1 MSASLLDKRN
11 RALRTAGS
19 SSLSIVKLL
28 LGNLTLL
35 LSTGYH
41 NFWKRRMAH
50 GKKMV
55 KMRLIISSG
64 IEIYRHKIAGAVSVL
79 IPKILYTLSETA

>member
-1 MSASLLDKRN
+1 
-11 RALRTAGS
+11 
-19 SSLSIVKLL
+19 
-28 LGNLTLL
+28 
-35 LSTGYH
+35 
-41 NFWKRRMAH
+41 MAH

-55 KMRLIISSG
+55 KMRLIINSG